1 MAPPTQPTNKERK
14 TMANVFIYTPEG
26 SSVPTLADRD
36 ANRLITQLADLFGQP
51 APASIEDVERTA
63 EDLKASL
70 FTQVATG
77 EVAAEDAAAMLKSIE
92 QQTAEARRAA
102 KEEPPI
108 MRLNDEPAT
117 LTDVKRAFRGA
128 QSGTFVR
135 VDALEGDN
143 GGTITMFRL

>member
-1 MAPPTQPTNKERK
+1 
-14 TMANVFIYTPEG
+14 MANVFIYTPEG
-26 SSVPTLADRD
+26 SCAPTLADRD
-36 ANRLITQLADLFGQP
+36 ANRLITKLADLYGRP
-51 APASIEDVERTA
+51 APASVEDVEAAA
-63 EDLKASL
+63 EDRKASL

-77 EVAAEDAAAMLKSIE
+77 EVAAEDAATMLKSIE
-92 QQTAEARRAA
+92 QQAAEARRIA

-128 QSGTFVR
+128 KSGTFVR
-135 VDALEGDN
+135 VDALERDI